1 MCEDLRAWLRAHPG
15 RAGMLAFATLL
26 SLVFLFFGFWKMLGV
41 ALIYALF
48 YEIGRWLDGEGELRK
63 LVVQTFP
70 EFFVS
75 RKGGRDESTKGTG
88 SRP

>member
-1 MCEDLRAWLRAHPG
+1 VREEFRAWLQEHPG
-15 RAGMLAFATLL
+15 KAWMLALATLL
-26 SLVFLFFGFWKMLGV
+26 SLVYLFFGFWKMLGV
-41 ALIYALF
+41 AIIYALF

-63 LVVQTFP
+63 RVIQTFP

-88 SRP
+88 GRP